1 MVYVLAVAAAFSNA
15 LWSVLQRM
23 GVEYVPPDRKLRL
36 KLLLHVLR
44 QRIWLAGFALM
55 IGSFVLEAVALHL
68 GRLTEVQPI
77 LTTELLFL
85 VLILGTRFQFTV
97 GLREWAGAVAAAAG
111 LAGFLLFAAPR
122 GGNVAPAASGWLEV
136 GIACTASMALLVVL
150 AQRGPRWWRA
160 AAFGTAAAVAFAFT
174 AALTKVVTDYVSTD
188 WASVFRHWQ
197 TYGLAGFGIAAVY
210 LTQHAYH
217 AGPIAASQSAIVL
230 VDPLAS
236 ILIGVNLF
244 GDDLRT
250 AGAWGPMEALSLLVL
265 FAGALVLC
273 HSPLV
278 NGAKDGTPGSELLT
292 GRYRSGRGPDAY
304 GDGAIQ
310 HLPNT

>member
-23 GVEYVPPDRKLRL
+23 GVEYVPPERKLRL

-44 QRIWLAGFALM
+44 QRVWLAGFALM
-55 IGSFVLEAVALHL
+55 IGSFVLEAIALHF

-85 VLILGTRFQFTV
+85 VLILGSRFQFTV

-122 GGNVAPAASGWLEV
+122 GGNTMPTSSGWLEV
-136 GIACTASMALLVVL
+136 GIACTVAMALLIVL

-174 AALTKVVTDYVSTD
+174 AALIKVVTDYVSGD
-188 WASVFRHWQ
+188 WVSVLRHWQ
-197 TYGLAGFGIAAVY
+197 TYGLVLFGLAAVY

-244 GDDLRT
+244 GDNLRT

-265 FAGALVLC
+265 FAGAITLC

-278 NGAKDGTPGSELLT
+278 TGDGSAGSEQLT
-292 GRYRSGRGPDAY
+292 GRYRSGGGPDAY
-304 GDGAIQ
+304 GDAAIQ
-310 HLPNT
+310 HLPGA

>member
-1 MVYVLAVAAAFSNA
+1 MVYVLAVAAAFANA

-23 GVEYVPPDRKLRL
+23 GVEYVPADHALRL
-36 KLLLHVLR
+36 RTLLHVLR
-44 QRIWLAGFALM
+44 QRVWLAGFGLM
-55 IGSFVLEAVALHL
+55 VVSFVMEAVALHF
-68 GRLTEVQPI
+68 GRLTEVQPL

-85 VLILGTRFQFTV
+85 VLILGTRFHFTV

-111 LAGFLLFAAPR
+111 LAGFLLFASPR
-122 GGNVAPAASGWLEV
+122 GGDLLPSTVEWAEV
-136 GIACTASMALLVVL
+136 GVACAICIVVFVGL
-150 AQRGPRWWRA
+150 ARRGPRWWRA
-160 AAFGTAAAVAFAFT
+160 ASFGTAAAVAFAFT
-174 AALTKVVTDYVSTD
+174 AALTKVVTDYVAGD
-188 WASVFRHWQ
+188 WVSMFRHWQ
-197 TYGLAGFGIAAVY
+197 TYGLAGFGALAVL

-230 VDPLAS
+230 LDPLAS

-265 FAGALVLC
+265 FAGALTLC

-278 NGAKDGTPGSELLT
+278 TGASDGTGGEELLT
-292 GRYRSGRGPDAY
+292 HRPPPPDALE
-304 GDGAIQ
+304 GPAVQ
-310 HLPNT
+310 HLPNA

>member
-23 GVEYVPPDRKLRL
+23 GVEYVPPERKLRL
-36 KLLLHVLR
+36 RLLLHVLR

-55 IGSFVLEAVALHL
+55 IGSFVLEAIALHF
-68 GRLTEVQPI
+68 GRLTEVQPL

-85 VLILGTRFQFTV
+85 VLILGARFQFTV
-97 GLREWAGAVAAAAG
+97 GLREWVGAVAAAAG
-111 LAGFLLFAAPR
+111 LAGFLLFASPR
-122 GGNVAPAASGWLEV
+122 GGDTVPSASGWLEV
-136 GIACTASMALLVVL
+136 GIACTAAVVVLVVV

-160 AAFGTAAAVAFAFT
+160 ASLGTAAAVAFAFT
-174 AALTKVVTDYVSTD
+174 AALIKVVTDYVSSD
-188 WASVFRHWQ
+188 WVSVLRHWE

-230 VDPLAS
+230 VDPLVS

-250 AGAWGPMEALSLLVL
+250 AGAWGPLEALSLLVL
-265 FAGALVLC
+265 FAGAILLC

-278 NGAKDGTPGSELLT
+278 TGDGVVGSERLT

-304 GDGAIQ
+304 GDAAIQ
-310 HLPNT
+310 HLPNA